1 MRELFIS
8 AAILVA
14 LSTIGAS
21 AQSSGPAGA
30 FFGGLGSFSTTRGP
44 VISPADRCKYT
55 IARPCP
61 GIGNGTP
68 VRKVKSRASR

>member
-1 MRELFIS
+1 MKYAIAI
-8 AAILVA
+8 AALMLWA
-14 LSTIGAS
+14 TSAS

-30 FFGGLGSFSTTRGP
+30 FFGGLGSFPTTRGP

-68 VRKVKSRASR
+68 LRKVKSRASR